1 MSLIK
6 HDARAAV
13 PSEYSEFDPRNPH
26 QLTEQS
32 QANMDQ
38 VTADSAFD
46 DPPRKRVLK
55 EGFEIMGA
63 SNSGPATLAGVS
75 ILALMALVLLGRIGW
90 PGPRSL

>member
-13 PSEYSEFDPRNPH
+13 PSEYSDLDPRNPN

-32 QANMDQ
+32 QTNLDQ
-38 VTADSAFD
+38 MTADSAFD
-46 DPPRKRVLK
+46 DAPRKRILK

-63 SNSGPATLAGVS
+63 SQAGVAGIS
-75 ILALMALVLLGRIGW
+75 ILALIALLVLGRIGW
-90 PGPRSL
+90 SSHH

>member
-1 MSLIK
+1 MSLVK

-13 PSEYSEFDPRNPH
+13 PSEYSDSDPRHPN

-32 QANMDQ
+32 QATLDQ
-38 VTADSAFD
+38 MTADSTFD
-46 DPPRKRVLK
+46 DPPKKRVLK

-90 PGPRSL
+90 H

>member
-13 PSEYSEFDPRNPH
+13 PSEYSDSDPRNPN

-32 QANMDQ
+32 QANLDQ
-38 VTADSAFD
+38 MTADSAFD
-46 DPPRKRVLK
+46 DVPRKRILK

-63 SNSGPATLAGVS
+63 SQAGVASIS
-75 ILALMALVLLGRIGW
+75 ILALMALVLLARIGW
-90 PGPRSL
+90 SSHH

>member
-13 PSEYSEFDPRNPH
+13 PSEYSDLDPRNPN

-32 QANMDQ
+32 QTNLDQ

-46 DPPRKRVLK
+46 DAPKKRILK

-63 SNSGPATLAGVS
+63 SQAGVAGFS
-75 ILALMALVLLGRIGW
+75 ILALIALLVLGRIGW
-90 PGPRSL
+90 H

>member
-13 PSEYSEFDPRNPH
+13 PSEYSDSDPRNPN

-32 QANMDQ
+32 QANLDQ
-38 VTADSAFD
+38 MTADSAFD
-46 DPPRKRVLK
+46 DPPKKRVLK

-63 SNSGPATLAGVS
+63 SQAGVASIS
-75 ILALMALVLLGRIGW
+75 ILALMALVLLARIGW
-90 PGPRSL
+90 SSHR

>member
-13 PSEYSEFDPRNPH
+13 PSEYSDLDPRNPN

-32 QANMDQ
+32 QTNLDQ
-38 VTADSAFD
+38 MTADSAFD
-46 DPPRKRVLK
+46 DAPKKRIVK

-63 SNSGPATLAGVS
+63 SQAGVAGIS
-75 ILALMALVLLGRIGW
+75 ILALIAILLLVRFGW
-90 PGPRSL
+90 L

>member
-13 PSEYSEFDPRNPH
+13 PSEYSDSDPRNPN

-32 QANMDQ
+32 QANLDQ
-38 VTADSAFD
+38 MTADSAFD
-46 DPPRKRVLK
+46 DPPKKRVLK

-63 SNSGPATLAGVS
+63 SQAGIAGIS
-75 ILALMALVLLGRIGW
+75 ILALIALLVLGRIGW
-90 PGPRSL
+90 PSHR

>member
-13 PSEYSEFDPRNPH
+13 PSEYSDLDPRNPN

-32 QANMDQ
+32 QTNLDQ
-38 VTADSAFD
+38 MTADSAFD
-46 DPPRKRVLK
+46 DAPKKRILK

-63 SNSGPATLAGVS
+63 SQACVAGFS
-75 ILALMALVLLGRIGW
+75 ILALIALLVLGRIGW
-90 PGPRSL
+90 H